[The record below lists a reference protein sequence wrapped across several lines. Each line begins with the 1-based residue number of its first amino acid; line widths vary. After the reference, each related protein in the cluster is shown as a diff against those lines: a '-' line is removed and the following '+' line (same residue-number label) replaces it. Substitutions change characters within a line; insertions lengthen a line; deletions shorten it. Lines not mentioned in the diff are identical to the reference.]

1 MRRADVGLP
10 PQAGSHWD
18 TPEERVKISWVTIDR
33 FCQEEADA
41 KENVR
46 RQLEHTGKPL
56 RSSADSLSD
65 DELLA
70 KLRSFGLDVDRDG
83 VERLCAGALSAQE
96 VAAPILDKLKLDE
109 TTVDWVWISLLA
121 LWQRWWPDR
130 PSLELLDDKI
140 QAGYDQDEN
149 DPHAAAVTWLNA
161 WSDVQWLCDATG
173 LSSSEEF
180 DDRFPMT
187 QSLYNWSQDLEMALE
202 NAGRDDHEMRQALI
216 DFCEESLRRFPR
228 EEQLL
233 TENRR
238 RALAGAYFDAGM
250 TEKAEELFGSWLDAD
265 PGWGWGW
272 IGWADCY
279 LPWGGR
285 TADLGR
291 AEELL
296 SRGYRVPGVRDRV
309 YIAER
314 LQRCAR
320 TVAGPAKPG
329 SSPSRPGGCGARRS
343 AQPPG
348 RRRHRGTPRGW
359 PKWDAMPRVLA
370 AAGRSS
376 KSAAAPR

>member
-1 MRRADVGLP
+1 
-10 PQAGSHWD
+10 
-18 TPEERVKISWVTIDR
+18 VKISWVTIDR

-46 RQLEHTGKPL
+46 RQLEHSGKPL
-56 RSSADSLSD
+56 RSSAGSLSD
-65 DELLA
+65 DELLT

-83 VERLCAGALSAQE
+83 VERLCAGALSAEE
-96 VAAPILDKLKLDE
+96 VAAPILDKLKLVDE

-140 QAGYDQDEN
+140 QAGYAQDPEK

-161 WSDVQWLCDATG
+161 WSDVQWLCDAAG
-173 LSSSEEF
+173 ISSSEEF

-228 EEQLL
+228 EDQLL

-285 TADLGR
+285 TADPGR
-291 AEELL
+291 AEKLL
-296 SRGYRVPGVRDRV
+296 SRGYRVPGVRDRAD
-309 YIAER
+309 IAER
-314 LQRCAR
+314 LQQVCEDS
-320 TVAGPAKPG
+320 G
-329 SSPSRPGGCGARRS
+329 RPGEARQFGEQARRLRHEPRRPAARPAPS
-343 AQPPG
+343 PG
-348 RRRHRGTPRGW
+348 NTARMA
-359 PKWDAMPRVLA
+359 KV
-370 AAGRSS
+370 GRN
-376 KSAAAPR
+376 APCPCGSGKKFKKCCGSPLSR